1 MVSDRVE
8 VRRQDA
14 VEMLRSLPDES
25 VNMVLTD
32 PPYGISYQS
41 NWSEVKTAPIAGDHQ
56 FNPGILLD
64 EIVRVLKNDSAAFL
78 FTRWDVYPEWY
89 RSVPTEL
96 NVKNLIVWN
105 KDNHSSGDL
114 FGDFGAKWEG
124 LMFIV
129 KGRPK
134 LRGYRHNNVWDFP
147 RMSRKGQ
154 RHPAE
159 KPVALLRRAIESF
172 TDEDDLVVDPFC
184 GSGSTAEAAF
194 GIGRR
199 ALVGDIDQQ
208 YVKIARQRLG
218 LTDDSPSELPSRPLD
233 REVLINLSA
242 LDGLHPEDVRA
253 MIEDRKE
260 RQRA

>member
-1 MVSDRVE
+1 MVSDLVE

-14 VEMLRSLPDES
+14 VEMLRSMADSS

-41 NWSEVKTAPIAGDHQ
+41 NRSEVKTAPIVGDYQ
-56 FNPGILLD
+56 FKPDVVLD
-64 EIVRVLKNDSAAFL
+64 EIVRVLKDNSAAFL

-89 RSVPTEL
+89 KAVPKEL
-96 NVKNLIVWN
+96 TVKNLIVWN

-124 LMFIV
+124 IMFLA

-159 KPVALLRRAIESF
+159 KPVALLQRAIESF
-172 TDEDDLVVDPFC
+172 TDEGDLIVDPFC
-184 GSGSTAEAAF
+184 GSGSTAEAAVSL
-194 GIGRR
+194 GRR
-199 ALVGDIDQQ
+199 ALIGDVDRQ

-218 LTDDSPSELPSRPLD
+218 LVDDSSIELPTRPLD

-253 MIEDRKE
+253 MVEDWKE
-260 RQRA
+260 RQA